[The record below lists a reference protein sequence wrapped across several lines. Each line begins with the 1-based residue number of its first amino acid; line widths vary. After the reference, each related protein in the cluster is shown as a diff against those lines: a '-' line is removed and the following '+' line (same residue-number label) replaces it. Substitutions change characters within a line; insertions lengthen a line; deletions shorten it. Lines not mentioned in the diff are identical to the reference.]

1 MRYVVTFDDGNEKPD
16 SIVVSASCAELAI
29 MEAKE
34 KANDMHPDVT
44 NYYGDCDVLSV
55 IRV

>member
-1 MRYVVTFDDGNEKPD
+1 MRYVVTFDDCGERLD
-16 SIVVSASCAELAI
+16 SIVVSASCVELAV

-34 KANDMHPDVT
+34 KANDMHSDVT
-44 NYYGDCDVLSV
+44 NYYCDSDVLSV

>member
-1 MRYVVTFDDGNEKPD
+1 MRYVVTFDDGNEKLD
-16 SIVVSASCAELAI
+16 SIVVSASCAEIAI

-34 KANDMHPDVT
+34 KANDMHPYVT
-44 NYYGDCDVLSV
+44 NYYSDCDVLSV